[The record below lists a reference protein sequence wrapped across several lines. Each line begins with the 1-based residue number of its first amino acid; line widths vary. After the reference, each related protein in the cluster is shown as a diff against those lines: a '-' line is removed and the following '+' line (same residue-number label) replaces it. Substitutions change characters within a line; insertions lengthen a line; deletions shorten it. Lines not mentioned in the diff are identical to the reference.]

1 MLATTLI
8 LGMTISD
15 WGMLTGLMVSV
26 GTILFFVKKMFVKWI
41 SDDIKQDIK
50 DIKSE
55 VTPNGRDTQ
64 KVGDIAARTET
75 KVDNLYSFMERYAEK
90 TDNIEKDLA
99 YLKGAFQTHI
109 DNNNVKSL

>member
-1 MLATTLI
+1 MLAAALV
-8 LGMTISD
+8 LGMSVSD
-15 WGMLTGLMVSV
+15 WAMLTGLMVSV

-55 VTPNGRDTQ
+55 VTPNGKDTQ

-75 KVDNLYSFMERYAEK
+75 KVDNLYTFMERYAVK

-99 YLKGAFQTHI
+99 YLKGAFEIHLDT
-109 DNNNVKSL
+109 NNVKSS